1 LICTL
6 SLISITVTHSAFDFS
21 LSHSLELIDRLTET
35 FFSIVRASSENSNS
49 DSQEALLPPL
59 YDAASQ
65 ETIMRLSAE
74 PMEWGSVTP
83 SPRGTPEHPGGGSG
97 GPLDNCSAGS
107 GDTPIIKDY
116 LPQEFPGSSAVST
129 SANFADPV
137 CGSGAV
143 NTSANFADPVG
154 GLDNR
159 KQSNPLVDG

>member
-1 LICTL
+1 L
-6 SLISITVTHSAFDFS
+6 ITVIHGTFDFS
-21 LSHSLELIDRLTET
+21 LSHSLRLTDRLIDAP
-35 FFSIVRASSENSNS
+35 FSIIRASSENSNS
-49 DSQEALLPPL
+49 DSQEALPPL
-59 YDAASQ
+59 YDTPLAAGSQ

-83 SPRGTPEHPGGGSG
+83 SPRGTPEHPGGG
-97 GPLDNCSAGS
+97 GPLDNCSAVG

-116 LPQEFPGSSAVST
+116 LPQEFPGSGAVST